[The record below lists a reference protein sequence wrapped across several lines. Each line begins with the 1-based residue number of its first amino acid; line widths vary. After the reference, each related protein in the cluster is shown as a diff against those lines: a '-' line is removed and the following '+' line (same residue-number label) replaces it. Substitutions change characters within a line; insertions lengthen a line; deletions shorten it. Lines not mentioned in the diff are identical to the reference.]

1 MLARSRQ
8 YGMVFYDD
16 ALCIT
21 GWNEGAQ
28 FITGSRFWSSGVSM
42 ALAGGGRRA
51 GRLREDFS

>member
-1 MLARSRQ
+1 MLAQSRQ

-21 GWNEGAQ
+21 GWNEGAVHH
-28 FITGSRFWSSGVSM
+28 RF
-42 ALAGGGRRA
+42 ALLVERGQHGLGGGGRRA